1 MRHSIDQFVEVD
13 SNIILEQQMVKQLE
27 QINISFE
34 EMIHDYKTNQSH
46 IEQHQQQLKK
56 YQNEQR
62 LPNQLLFTTE
72 QHTNNEVEDQIY
84 HLNGRLKLQLLDDVK
99 SIYNSQMTQNS
110 DFNDEKKI
118 SSKAFLD
125 QIHQRLYLEQSLLV
139 ERIKKYYNRQLSEQ
153 VAPTIQKLNQLHV
166 FINTDF
172 SIMPNFTEK
181 AFLRVDLN
189 DMINALPKHLTKRR
203 ILNPNT
209 QRELQELISS
219 NTLELLQ
226 NQISE
231 FRQALIQYVASMNK
245 EAEEKLAQIEDAIQD
260 QIDELLSFNLDNT
273 LIEQLRIANQKLNAL
288 LK

>member
-1 MRHSIDQFVEVD
+1 
-13 SNIILEQQMVKQLE
+13 MVKQLE

-46 IEQHQQQLKK
+46 IEQRQQQLKK

-189 DMINALPKHLTKRR
+189 DMINALPKQLTKRR

-245 EAEEKLAQIEDAIQD
+245 EEEKLAQIEDEIQD

>member
-1 MRHSIDQFVEVD
+1 
-13 SNIILEQQMVKQLE
+13 
-27 QINISFE
+27 
-34 EMIHDYKTNQSH
+34 
-46 IEQHQQQLKK
+46 
-56 YQNEQR
+56 
-62 LPNQLLFTTE
+62 
-72 QHTNNEVEDQIY
+72 
-84 HLNGRLKLQLLDDVK
+84 
-99 SIYNSQMTQNS
+99 
-110 DFNDEKKI
+110 
-118 SSKAFLD
+118 
-125 QIHQRLYLEQSLLV
+125 
-139 ERIKKYYNRQLSEQ
+139 
-153 VAPTIQKLNQLHV
+153 
-166 FINTDF
+166 
-172 SIMPNFTEK
+172 MPNFTEK

-189 DMINALPKHLTKRR
+189 DMINALPKQLTKRR

-245 EAEEKLAQIEDAIQD
+245 AEEKLAQIEDEIQD

>member
-1 MRHSIDQFVEVD
+1 M
-13 SNIILEQQMVKQLE
+13 IIKL
-27 QINISFE
+27 
-34 EMIHDYKTNQSH
+34 TNL
-46 IEQHQQQLKK
+46 ILNNAEQLKK

-110 DFNDEKKI
+110 DFNDEKKV

-189 DMINALPKHLTKRR
+189 DMINALPKQLTKRR

-245 EAEEKLAQIEDAIQD
+245 EEEKLAQIEDAIQD

-273 LIEQLRIANQKLNAL
+273 LIEQLRIANQN
-288 LK
+288 

>member
-46 IEQHQQQLKK
+46 IEQRQQQLKK